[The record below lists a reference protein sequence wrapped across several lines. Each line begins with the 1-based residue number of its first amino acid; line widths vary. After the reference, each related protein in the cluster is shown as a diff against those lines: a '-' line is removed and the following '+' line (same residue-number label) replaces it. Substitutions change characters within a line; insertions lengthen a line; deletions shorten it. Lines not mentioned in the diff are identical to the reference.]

1 MTEFKEQG
9 GPSTMD
15 PPAYRRWIAS
25 QVLTQWVSHAGTH
38 RRRVQ
43 YENKRVRRNLPHR
56 VEYFHFVEDPYSAL
70 TAQVLSTFA
79 ARYDIK
85 LISYLV
91 SEPPGDNAPEFE
103 RLMKLARYDAYMIAD
118 EYGLFFRE
126 RKEAL
131 DQDLVG
137 IVNAILAAQDSRNF
151 VDCVAEISLAM
162 WTDDKAKLI
171 AFSENLGSASHEETR
186 QKISLGDTR
195 RAELKHYSGA
205 MFYYAGEWYWGVD
218 RLYHLEKRLS
228 SLGADK
234 KPDTGLIAPRPE
246 IVTGPLKDSETLTLE
261 IFPTLRSPY
270 SAIVFDRAVSLAK
283 ATGVKLSV
291 RVVLPMVMR
300 GVPTTTIKG
309 QYIFWDTGREAR
321 VAGVPFGKIYDPVGE
336 PVRHCCSL
344 IPWAETQ
351 GKHIDLIQAF
361 YQCAFVKGINTN
373 NNRGMRKVIEIAGL
387 SWQQA
392 KQRIGDPEG
401 AKMLEK
407 NRLALLNAGIW
418 GTPSFRLLNSC
429 GAQILALWGQDRLW
443 RVADEIQQ
451 QLAKSDP

>member
-43 YENKRVRRNLPHR
+43 QEKKRVRENLPHH
-56 VEYFHFVEDPYSAL
+56 VEYFHYVEDPYSAL
-70 TAQVLSTFA
+70 TAQVLSTFS
-79 ARYDIK
+79 ARYNVE
-85 LISYLV
+85 LTCHLV

-103 RLMKLARYDAYMIAD
+103 RLMKLARYDACMIAGKYD
-118 EYGLFFRE
+118 LSFDAQ
-126 RKEAL
+126 KNAL
-131 DQDLVG
+131 NQDLG
-137 IVNAILAAQDSRNF
+137 DIAKSILSAQSDRNF
-151 VDCVAEISLAM
+151 IGCVAEVSLAI
-162 WTDDKAKLI
+162 WSGDTTKLT
-171 AFSENLGSASHEETR
+171 ALGEKLGVASPEKIR
-186 QKISLGDTR
+186 QKISSGDAR
-195 RAELKHYSGA
+195 RAQLKHYSGA

-218 RLYHLEKRLS
+218 RLYHLEERLS
-228 SLGADK
+228 SLGVDK
-234 KPDTGLIAPRPE
+234 KSDTGLIAPRPE
-246 IVTGPLKDSETLTLE
+246 VAMGPLKDSETLTLE

-270 SAIVFDRAVSLAK
+270 SAIVFDRAVALAK

-291 RVVLPMVMR
+291 RLVLPMVMR

-309 QYIFWDTGREAR
+309 HYIFWDAGREAQ

-361 YQCAFVKGINTN
+361 YQCAFVRGINTN
-373 NNRGMRKVIEIAGL
+373 NNRGMRKVIERAGL
-387 SWQQA
+387 SWHEA

-407 NRLALLNAGIW
+407 NRLVLLNAGIW
-418 GTPSFRLLNSC
+418 GTPSFRLLNSG